1 MKCIISSKIAV
12 SVLFAVCVG
21 AFSAQANVLVY
32 EGFSS
37 SDYTAGESINEKKSG
52 NNSVG
57 LDTANGWNSGTSVF
71 TAQSNGLPLPDAW
84 TASGSAVHGTE
95 DLRAV
100 LYHTAGNKTDR
111 DNRAQQRQ
119 LTCTWPTSGSIYF
132 RFLMQVP
139 QSALD
144 TSYLGSSCF
153 WLAGLGTEAIQNPTS
168 GGNTTTIT
176 KGFYMGVRNNNGTL
190 EVAAYVKNPADGY
203 TISRTLFTID
213 DTSKTLRCACIA
225 KIDIGQDGNDSI
237 SFYAAPT
244 NTLSSDF
251 DWTFTTNGISLVSGS
266 AKPSYLQMIG
276 QYTVNSQYITFDE
289 FIVTDNESEA
299 YAHGAPTAPALG
311 AVTLTRTGATYS
323 ISATEAANTADLY
336 WIADNGYSTPVTNLI
351 QSAVA
356 ADGTASGTISGLVS
370 NKTYQIS
377 VLAQNGSGV
386 DQKVAGVIYTGEL
399 TLDSEN
405 ATNAYEYQ
413 LQAGGVTVSRANAD
427 PWPLMV
433 DYTISGSAGIE
444 GATWVAPTPVTIPA
458 NAASATLPVVPLS
471 DGDVTSDVT
480 ITVTL
485 AAGNYGVPTANTA
498 TLTLVNLA
506 PPVGK
511 KTWVA
516 TANGNASDDANW
528 APVGAPASTDEILF
542 DGNFSNARCIWDAA
556 ATHTVAS
563 WEQTAAF
570 TGAVE
575 LQTTYENG
583 TFPALAIA
591 GNCTVNGGLITQT
604 TNSNAQTYRL
614 SMTVGGN
621 LVTASGT
628 QITAT
633 GKGYSSGNC
642 PSGSACG
649 VHGGSVNDLSK
660 VYGDLKHPVDIGS
673 GGYSSN
679 MTGGGAI
686 HLVVTGD
693 ATIDGLVAARP
704 SQGSSGNQHG
714 AGGSIYLQA
723 AAVNGAGEITAA
735 GYGYGGYTLRP
746 DGAGGRVAIILTS
759 AETLGFDASK
769 LRCNGTTA
777 GYSRSSGGGTIF
789 VKTAAQENGT
799 LYVVNS
805 FDGMVNS
812 TYWPTKRGVTPIP
825 ANQVWTLDQIV
836 FRGVGILCVP
846 EGTTL
851 NVPIGRISATDDRMS
866 GILYEGGTIN
876 FGSAPY
882 TMANKWVFQADE
894 PYAFNGDMVVTNG
907 ASIGCL
913 RFSGSVID
921 GSNEAGARADD
932 YAVCDVTVNGNL
944 TIASGGYA
952 SAEMGG
958 PCGNAGTGGR
968 GDSGG
973 FYPRHGGQYA
983 PQVGNKCYGSVFAPV
998 LPGQFAQEGDHATIG
1013 AGGGALKLTVTGN
1026 LVVNGR
1032 VTADGIVR
1040 SRSSAAAGS
1049 VNICA
1054 KTLSG
1059 TGSITATGKPGSLA
1073 WGDSGYNG
1081 VGGRIAVRVT
1091 GEEVGDSGI
1100 WTKFAA
1106 LGVSTNQIVNNGVA
1120 VSYGRNQN
1128 TSAGTIYLQGKSD
1141 GEKGGTIYVKNQ
1153 ASYDTSNVA
1162 TWLPAGMLGDD
1173 AKDFIK
1179 SKLVIADRGVV
1190 AVGTNNLAFAS
1201 ISIAENSKI
1210 DLNGKIVKVKKAYLN
1225 GVSLG
1230 AGEYTA
1236 DNSAVTGYVVDS
1248 DSGGKLIVGGGF
1260 FVVVR

>member
-1 MKCIISSKIAV
+1 MKGIIRSKIAV

-21 AFSAQANVLVY
+21 VFAAQANVLVY

-37 SDYTAGESINEKKSG
+37 SDYTAGESINGKKSG
-52 NNSVG
+52 NKSVG
-57 LDTANGWNSGTSVF
+57 LDTANGWNSGTAVF

-84 TASGSAVHGTE
+84 TASGSAVHGTN

-100 LYHTAGNKTDR
+100 LYHTAANKTSR

-139 QSALD
+139 QTALS

-153 WLAGLGTEAIQNPTS
+153 WLAGLGTEVIQNPTS

-213 DTSKTLRCACIA
+213 DTSKDLRCACIA
-225 KIDIGQDGNDSI
+225 KIDIGQNGDDAI

-244 NTLSSDF
+244 NTLSTNF

-276 QYTVNSQYITFDE
+276 QYTVNSQCITFDE

-356 ADGTASGTISGLVS
+356 ADGTASGTISGLAS

-427 PWPLMV
+427 PWPLTV
-433 DYTISGSAGIE
+433 NYTITGSAGSE
-444 GATWVAPTPVTIPA
+444 GTTWAAPVAVTIPA
-458 NAASATLPVVPLS
+458 NEASAMLPVVPLA
-471 DGDVTSDVT
+471 DGDVTSNIT

-485 AAGNYGVPTANTA
+485 TDGNYDVPSANTA

-506 PPVGK
+506 PPAGK
-511 KTWVA
+511 KTWTA
-516 TANGNASDDANW
+516 SANGNASDGANW
-528 APVGAPASTDEILF
+528 TPAGAPTSTDEILF
-542 DGNFSNARCIWDAA
+542 AGAFSNARCYWDAA
-556 ATHTVAS
+556 ATQTIAS
-563 WEQTAAF
+563 YTMDSEF
-570 TGAVE
+570 TGVVE
-575 LQTTYENG
+575 VQTTYDDG
-583 TFPALAIA
+583 AFPVLNIT
-591 GNCTVNGGLITQT
+591 GNCTINGGKITQIV
-604 TNSNAQTYRL
+604 NSNQQLYRISL
-614 SMTVGGN
+614 SIGGN
-621 LVTASGT
+621 LVTATGT
-628 QITAT
+628 EITAQ
-633 GKGYSSGNC
+633 GKGFAKGYY
-642 PSGSACG
+642 PEGSAIG
-649 VHGGSVNDLSK
+649 VHGGSVGDITK
-660 VYGDLKHPVDIGS
+660 VYGDIKHPTECGS
-673 GGYSSN
+673 GGDSAG
-679 MTGGGAI
+679 MAGGGAI
-686 HLVVTGD
+686 HLVVTGSS
-693 ATIDGLVAARP
+693 TVDGKIIANPTWETKNNSYGAA
-704 SQGSSGNQHG
+704 
-714 AGGSIYLQA
+714 GSIYIQTASLS
-723 AAVNGAGEITAA
+723 GSGEISAA
-735 GYGYGGYTLRP
+735 GWGNAGSTAKN

-759 AETLGFDASK
+759 ANTLDFPK
-769 LRCNGTTA
+769 EKILTRGTIG
-777 GYSRSSGGGTIF
+777 GYGSTSGGGTLF
-789 VKTAAQENGT
+789 VKTANQQNGT
-799 LYVVNS
+799 LVIVNELRNEFTYVQ
-805 FDGMVNS
+805 
-812 TYWPTKRGVTPIP
+812 YWPTKRGVTPIP
-825 ANQVWTLDQIV
+825 AGETWTLDALE
-836 FRGVGILCVP
+836 FRGTGVLCVP
-846 EGTTL
+846 EGATL
-851 NVPIGRISATDDRMS
+851 NVPIANITATEARAS

-882 TMANKWVFQADE
+882 TMSNKWVFQADV
-894 PYAFNGDMVVTNG
+894 PYTFNGDVVVTNG

-913 RFSGSVID
+913 RFSGSILD
-921 GSNEAGARADD
+921 GSNENGAKSDN

-983 PQVGNKCYGSVFAPV
+983 PQSGNHCYGSVFNPV
-998 LPGQFAQEGDHATIG
+998 LPGQFAQDGDHATIG
-1013 AGGGALKLTVTGN
+1013 VGGGALKLTVTGD
-1026 LVVNGR
+1026 LVVDGR
-1032 VTADGIVR
+1032 VTADGVVR
-1040 SRSSAAAGS
+1040 YKSSAPAGS
-1049 VNICA
+1049 VNIRA
-1054 KTLSG
+1054 NTLSG
-1059 TGSITATGKPGSLA
+1059 SGSISATGNKADAVG
-1073 WGDSGYNG
+1073 WGDPSYHG

-1091 GEEVGDSGI
+1091 GEDVGTTGI
-1100 WTKFAA
+1100 WANIAA
-1106 LGVSTNQIVNNGVA
+1106 RGCATNQVNTTNA
-1120 VSYGRNQN
+1120 RNQN
-1128 TSAGTIYLQGKSD
+1128 SSAGTIYLQGMSD

-1162 TWLPAGMLGDD
+1162 TWIPAAARGDG
-1173 AKDFIK
+1173 AKDFAK
-1179 SKLVIADRGVV
+1179 AKLVIADRGVV
-1190 AVGTNNLAFAS
+1190 AVGTNRLAVASVSIATNSKVNLAGNVLTA
-1201 ISIAENSKI
+1201 
-1210 DLNGKIVKVKKAYLN
+1210 KKAYLK
-1225 GVSLG
+1225 GVSLA
-1230 AGEYTA
+1230 AGRYTA
-1236 DNSAVTGYVVDS
+1236 ENPAVTGYVVDS
-1248 DSGGKLIVGGGF
+1248 VGGGKLIVGGGF
-1260 FVVVR
+1260 SVVVR